1 MWADRDSTKPLPPR
15 GTAHTLWAGTAGVK
29 AVSYSKS
36 LAHRQALP
44 LLLSCLHTLL
54 TPRGLD
60 QGPGGLPAA
69 WTLVRPQ
76 PPGLRS
82 GYPSKAFPHLPH
94 QVKCYLSLE
103 ARLKSFLCLLSS
115 SVSLPVSPGIL
126 YFPACGLFVWSFC
139 SSQHRAG
146 ALSLL
151 CCSSCSRA
159 TVAPSTL
166 PGTAWLKHK
175 VWDLLQGRE
184 TTSFS
189 KTQHSSCFTWG
200 Q

>member
-103 ARLKSFLCLLSS
+103 ACLKSFLCLLSS
-115 SVSLPVSPGIL
+115 SVFLPVSPGIL
-126 YFPACGLFVWSFC
+126 HFPGCRSVCVEFLQLPAPGRGPVS
-139 SSQHRAG
+139 
-146 ALSLL
+146 SLL
-151 CCSSCSRA
+151 L
-159 TVAPSTL
+159 PLL
-166 PGTAWLKHK
+166 PGLRGSLHPP
-175 VWDLLQGRE
+175 G
-184 TTSFS
+184 
-189 KTQHSSCFTWG
+189 HSLARILGMEPVTG
-200 Q
+200 T